1 MQPTLSSQSLPIRRS
16 NGGAVSRPQSSRAL
30 AQSSSAPS
38 LACFNTVPKPDK
50 PSSSPSSS
58 SPSRLNSFTQVLE
71 DLLAAECLVED
82 EENAEIENQVS
93 LSSSDPFE
101 SLFRLIDHCLYKI
114 VRWARNQRDFANI
127 MVSHRRV
134 RGPQVKTPPKW
145 IRLCD
150 KSQKMN
156 KNIPKINRI
165 PLKSPPKSRTSLGLR
180 PCDFK
185 WLPKFM

>member
-134 RGPQVKTPPKW
+134 RGPRLKLPRNEYVSVIKAKKW
-145 IRLCD
+145 I
-150 KSQKMN
+150 
-156 KNIPKINRI
+156 KIF
-165 PLKSPPKSRTSLGLR
+165 PKSIVCPWNHPQNPELL
-180 PCDFK
+180 
-185 WLPKFM
+185 